1 MFLITNIM
9 LKFLNLSLL
18 LFTIVFTISLILFFN
33 PSEIFGELGNNSS
46 SLSSSSS
53 SSSSSNQVTP
63 TYSKLSPTYEI
74 DITTGSGVSYKF
86 EHFYPLKITVPADT
100 TVAWLNGDP
109 EQIHTVTSGPPG
121 ASTSGKLFNS
131 GIIPYSSSFQY
142 TFEQPGMVSYHCE
155 IHPWM
160 IGSVY
165 VSDSTKQGKNFKLS
179 TGARMG
185 ELDTASQNNDWVFNT
200 TDTDRI
206 LFNIHPTSIKADKN
220 TTMTYNIQIYNSQL
234 NKEVFSQTF
243 FVKGNDLQFELLASD
258 LDEPLVYGPDFDGTI
273 TGAYHIREK
282 FPNGDYILMIE
293 ITAIGSDLTHTKI
306 VDVFKGKIISS

>member
-1 MFLITNIM
+1 M

-18 LFTIVFTISLILFFN
+18 LITIVFTSSIILFYNHSDAFEE
-33 PSEIFGELGNNSS
+33 SENKTSSLS

-53 SSSSSNQVTP
+53 SNQITP
-63 TYSKLSPTYEI
+63 TYSKLSPIYKI

-86 EHFYPLKITVPADT
+86 QHFYPLKITIPVDT
-100 TVAWLNGDP
+100 TVAWFNGDP

-121 ASTSGKLFNS
+121 SSTSGKLFNS

-142 TFEQPGMVSYHCE
+142 TFDHLGIVSYHCE

-165 VSDSTKQGKNFKLS
+165 ISDSNKQGKNFKLS
-179 TGARMG
+179 TGTRMG
-185 ELDTASQNNDWVFNT
+185 LDSSQNNDWVFNT

-234 NKEVFSQTF
+234 NNELLSQTF

-258 LDEPLVYGPDFDGTI
+258 LDEPLVYGPDFDDPI
-273 TGAYHIREK
+273 TGAYHIREN
-282 FPNGDYILMIE
+282 FPNGDYILLVE
-293 ITAIGSDLTHTKI
+293 ITAIGSDLTQTKI

>member
-1 MFLITNIM
+1 M

-18 LFTIVFTISLILFFN
+18 LITIVFTSSIILFYNHSNAF
-33 PSEIFGELGNNSS
+33 EELENNAS
-46 SLSSSSS
+46 SLSSLSP
-53 SSSSSNQVTP
+53 SSSSNQVTP
-63 TYSKLSPTYEI
+63 TYSKLSPTYKI
-74 DITTGSGVSYKF
+74 DITTGSGVSFKF
-86 EHFYPLKITVPADT
+86 QHFYPLKITIPVNT
-100 TVAWLNGDP
+100 TVAWFSGDP

-131 GIIPYSSSFQY
+131 GIITYSSSFQY

-179 TGARMG
+179 TGTRMG

-200 TDTDRI
+200 TDIDRI
-206 LFNIHPTSIKADKN
+206 LFHIQPTSIKADKN

-234 NKEVFSQTF
+234 NEEVLSQTF

-258 LDEPLVYGPDFDGTI
+258 LDKPLVYGPDFSDPI
-273 TGAYHIREK
+273 SGAYHIREN
-282 FPNGDYILMIE
+282 FPNGDYILMVE
-293 ITAIGSDLTHTKI
+293 ITAIGPDLINTKT
-306 VDVFKGKIISS
+306 VDVFKGKIIS

>member
-1 MFLITNIM
+1 M

-18 LFTIVFTISLILFFN
+18 LITIVFTSSIIFF
-33 PSEIFGELGNNSS
+33 SIHSDAFGELENNSS
-46 SLSSSSS
+46 SLSSPSSFSSS
-53 SSSSSNQVTP
+53 FSNQVTP
-63 TYSKLSPTYEI
+63 SYSKLSPTYKI

-86 EHFYPLKITVPADT
+86 QHFYPLKITIPLDT
-100 TVAWLNGDP
+100 TVAWFNGDP
-109 EQIHTVTSGPPG
+109 EQIHTVTSSAPG
-121 ASTSGKLFNS
+121 AANSGKLFNS

-142 TFEQPGMVSYHCE
+142 TFEQPGMISYHCE

-179 TGARMG
+179 TGTRIG
-185 ELDTASQNNDWVFNT
+185 ELDAASQNNDWIFNT

-206 LFNIHPTSIKADKN
+206 LFNLQPISIKTDKN

-234 NKEVFSQTF
+234 NKEVLSQTF
-243 FVKGNDLQFELLASD
+243 FVKGNDLQFEFLTSD
-258 LDEPLVYGPDFDGTI
+258 LDEPLVYGPDFSDPI
-273 TGAYHIREK
+273 TGAYHIREN
-282 FPNGDYILMIE
+282 FPNGDYILKVE
-293 ITAIGSDLTHTKI
+293 ITAIGSNLTQTKI

>member
-1 MFLITNIM
+1 M

-18 LFTIVFTISLILFFN
+18 LITIVFTSGIILFYNHSDAF
-33 PSEIFGELGNNSS
+33 EELENNAS
-46 SLSSSSS
+46 SLSSLSPT
-53 SSSSSNQVTP
+53 SSSSNQVTP
-63 TYSKLSPTYEI
+63 TYSKLSPTYKI
-74 DITTGSGVSYKF
+74 DITTGSGVSFKF
-86 EHFYPLKITVPADT
+86 QHFYPLKITIPVGT
-100 TVAWLNGDP
+100 TVAWFSGDP

-131 GIIPYSSSFQY
+131 GIITYSSSFQY

-179 TGARMG
+179 TGTRMG

-200 TDTDRI
+200 TDIDRI
-206 LFNIHPTSIKADKN
+206 LFHIQPTSIKAGKN

-234 NKEVFSQTF
+234 NEEVLSQTF
-243 FVKGNDLQFELLASD
+243 FVKGNDLQLELLASD
-258 LDEPLVYGPDFDGTI
+258 LDKPLVYGPDFSDPI
-273 TGAYHIREK
+273 SGAYHIREN
-282 FPNGDYILMIE
+282 FPNGDYILMVE
-293 ITAIGSDLTHTKI
+293 ITAIGPDLINTKT
-306 VDVFKGKIISS
+306 VDVFKGKIIS